1 MKFFST
7 LLWFGGYLLVYAAVA
22 NGGRF
27 AAEPWEGLFNDAY
40 TEERS
45 PDQPQE
51 KPVDPASAAGQGGP
65 LGPSAGALPRRHRGG
80 LTNPFNNPL
89 LP

>member
-1 MKFFST
+1 MKFLST

-40 TEERS
+40 TGERT
-45 PDQPQE
+45 PDTPDL
-51 KPVDPASAAGQGGP
+51 KPVE
-65 LGPSAGALPRRHRGG
+65 PSP
-80 LTNPFNNPL
+80 
-89 LP
+89 